1 MAKIH
6 PEISEDLKKFIEAQH
21 IFFVGTAM
29 QDGKVNVSPKG
40 GDALR
45 VIGPNK
51 IVWRN
56 LTGSGNE
63 TAAHIKKVNRIT
75 LMWCAFEGKPMILRC
90 YGTAKAYH
98 ERDAEWE
105 ELNGLFPPNNGARQ
119 VYEIDIETVQ
129 TSCGF
134 SVPFMDFKEDRNVLD
149 KWAENKG
156 RDGIKDYWQEKNTK
170 SFDGAETGIL
180 K

>member
-29 QDGKVNVSPKG
+29 EDGKVNVSPKG
-40 GDALR
+40 RDSMR

-51 IVWRN
+51 ILWRN

-98 ERDAEWE
+98 ERDTEWE
-105 ELNGLFPPNNGARQ
+105 ELNGMFPHSNGARQ
-119 VYEIDIETVQ
+119 VYEIEVETVQ
-129 TSCGF
+129 TSCGY
-134 SVPFMDFKEDRNVLD
+134 SIPFMDFKEDRDVLE
-149 KWAENKG
+149 KWTENKG
-156 RDGIKDYWQEKNTK
+156 RDGIRDYWKEKNTK
-170 SFDGAETGIL
+170 SFDGAETGIFE
-180 K
+180 